1 MTPGNED
8 KRPVPKTFTSSP
20 LTTGQGNKGG
30 QSVQKSKNQAL
41 KARLLEIFDEI
52 ENEESNTPP
61 RTLNVNTVSTAK
73 IVEPMSAAKGTT
85 VQDDDVQEGPSR
97 LTSQPRWARSQQ
109 FELDFPK
116 GL

>member
-1 MTPGNED
+1 ME
-8 KRPVPKTFTSSP
+8 
-20 LTTGQGNKGG
+20 L
-30 QSVQKSKNQAL
+30 
-41 KARLLEIFDEI
+41 FDELD
-52 ENEESNTPP
+52 NEESNTPP
-61 RTLNVNTVSTAK
+61 KTLNVNTVSPAK

-85 VQDDDVQEGPSR
+85 VQDDVQEGPSR